1 MNVNCAPRRAS
12 TKMQTFN
19 FLSVATIEDA
29 VAALSKGVS
38 RPLAGGTDLIPM
50 LREGRRTADAVVDV
64 KRIPEL
70 MSLEIGAQGV
80 LTIGASV
87 SCQRISR
94 DPEIARRWPGLIDGI
109 SLIGGTQI
117 QGRASLGGNLCTAS
131 PAGDAIPALIVHGA
145 TLVIAGPG
153 GRREMAAADF
163 LLGPGRNALAP
174 GELLVA
180 VRVPA
185 PVPGF
190 CAAYLRFIPRN
201 EMDIAVASAG
211 ISMRLD
217 EGGRITDLRLA
228 LGAVGPTPIVVADAA
243 AIAAGQVPSADLAAR
258 LGAAAEAAAR
268 PIDDVRGT
276 AVQRRRLVN
285 VLTRRAFDKAI
296 QRLA

>member
-1 MNVNCAPRRAS
+1 
-12 TKMQTFN
+12 MQTFN
-19 FLSVATIEDA
+19 FLSVSTVEEA
-29 VAALSKGVS
+29 VAALSRGVS

-70 MSLEIGAQGV
+70 MALEVGAQGV

-87 SCQRISR
+87 PCQRIS
-94 DPEIARRWPGLIDGI
+94 
-109 SLIGGTQI
+109 
-117 QGRASLGGNLCTAS
+117 RASLGGNLCTAY
-131 PAGDAIPALIVHGA
+131 PAGDALPALIVHGA
-145 TLVIAGPG
+145 TLIIAGPG

-163 LLGPGRNALAP
+163 LVGPGRNALGP
-174 GELLVA
+174 GELLVSI
-180 VRVPA
+180 RVPA

-217 EGGRITDLRLA
+217 EGGRISDLRLA

-243 AIAAGQVPSADLAAR
+243 GIAAGQLPSAELAAR

-296 QRLA
+296 QRHA